1 MSGKTFLSFCLLI
14 LSMIFFVGNG
24 AGSCDSAQMAFS
36 GDYSGAGVTYEE
48 EGVDPQA
55 MPSLTITEDG
65 EGVGGVIAG
74 FTFPYEEH
82 LPPLRGTIDGAEVVL
97 EGTEASSEDVQT
109 TYRLSLQG
117 YGSDDDGDLVVDHID
132 FDGTLTT
139 YVNGTSIDEIRFHF
153 SVDRQ

>member
-36 GDYSGAGVTYEE
+36 GDYFGSGVSYEE
-48 EGVDPQA
+48 GGVDQKA
-55 MPSLTITEDG
+55 TPSLTITEDG
-65 EGVGGVIAG
+65 EGVSGVIAG
-74 FTFPYEEH
+74 FTLPYEEE
-82 LPPLRGTIDGAEVVL
+82 LPPLWGTIDGAEVVL
-97 EGTEASSEDVQT
+97 EGTETSSEDTQT

-139 YVNGTSIDEIRFHF
+139 YANGTAIEEVRFQF